1 MSARHRTDSGKFTN
15 FALRVVGIVFAGAL
29 LMASAESSWMKNVP
43 ESDRRRVNPFSGNAD
58 AVAAGARLFA
68 GHCAKCHG
76 ADALGKKTRPS
87 LRTDRVQHAQD
98 GELFWVLKNGV
109 IAHGMPS
116 WSAIP
121 EPSRWQ
127 IIAYV
132 KSLGVSQEN
141 HSNAKPPQGEDR

>member
-1 MSARHRTDSGKFTN
+1 MISRNRTDSGTSAN
-15 FALRVVGIVFAGAL
+15 LALRVFGIVFAAAL
-29 LMASAESSWMKNVP
+29 LMAAADTSWMKNVP
-43 ESDRRRVNPFSGNAD
+43 ESVRRRVNPYSGMAD

-68 GHCAKCHG
+68 DHCAKCHG

-98 GELFWVLKNGV
+98 GELFWVLKNGG

-116 WSAIP
+116 WSVIP

-141 HSNAKPPQGEDR
+141 HSNVVPLQGEDR